1 MNRHEDHRVAML
13 ADILL
18 EWISDPYMEASDISD
33 TVMDELRDLQ
43 EYHAKLAEKT
53 AKVISF
59 LGG

>member
-1 MNRHEDHRVAML
+1 MNRDEDHRTAML

-18 EWISDPYMEASDISD
+18 EWVSDPYIKASDISD
-33 TVMDELRDLQ
+33 TIIDELRELQ

>member
-1 MNRHEDHRVAML
+1 ML

-18 EWISDPYMEASDISD
+18 EWVSDPYIKASDISD
-33 TVMDELRDLQ
+33 TIMDELRELQ
-43 EYHAKLAEKT
+43 DYHAKLAEKT

>member
-1 MNRHEDHRVAML
+1 MNRDEDHRTAML

-18 EWISDPYMEASDISD
+18 EWVSDPYIKASDISD
-33 TVMDELRDLQ
+33 TIMDELRELQ
-43 EYHAKLAEKT
+43 DYHAKLAEKT

>member
-1 MNRHEDHRVAML
+1 MKRHEDHRAAVL

-18 EWISDPYMEASDISD
+18 EWISDPYIKASDISD
-33 TVMDELRDLQ
+33 TIMDELRDIQ
-43 EYHAKLAEKT
+43 DYHAKQAEKA